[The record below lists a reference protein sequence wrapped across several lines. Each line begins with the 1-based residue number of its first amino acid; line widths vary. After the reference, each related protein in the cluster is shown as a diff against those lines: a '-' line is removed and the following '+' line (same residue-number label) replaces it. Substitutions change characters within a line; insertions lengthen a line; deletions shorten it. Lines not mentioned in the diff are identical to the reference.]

1 MDAIEAANGRVVG
14 SYYGSESGAL
24 LPIEEVNQMMDSF
37 GWVGGYRIVDSPSL
51 ELWNAMGLW
60 PVAPG
65 VFVLRTE
72 DMTVVASEA
81 SGVALD
87 LVAEVEA
94 LNI

>member
-1 MDAIEAANGRVVG
+1 MDAIEAAGGRVIG
-14 SYYGSESGAL
+14 SYYGESGAL
-24 LPIEEVNQMMDSF
+24 LTIDEINTMMDSF
-37 GWVGGYRIVDSPSL
+37 GWDGGYRIVDSPSM

-60 PVAPG
+60 PAAPG
-65 VFVLRTE
+65 VFVLSTE

-94 LNI
+94 LNN

>member
-1 MDAIEAANGRVVG
+1 MVG
-14 SYYGSESGAL
+14 SYYGETGL
-24 LPIEEVNQMMDSF
+24 LTIEEINTMMDSY
-37 GWVGGYRIVDSPSL
+37 GWDGGYRIVDNPNL
-51 ELWNAMGLW
+51 ELYNANGLW
-60 PVAPG
+60 PAPPG

-81 SGVALD
+81 SGVVLD